1 MKTNLEQIVD
11 TYDNFRGLL
20 NVSLPTKV
28 AYWVNRIFNKVVPLV
43 EEFKEKQNELIR
55 EYGEAVMDEN
65 KKISKYEV
73 KEGEKKDKYLAK
85 INELV
90 EKEIELPFEK
100 IPIRALEKMPIAP
113 KFLID
118 YVFAEDSD
126 HPAFKKG
133 VKED

>member
-118 YVFAEDSD
+118 YVFAEDSY